1 MTTDDKLLD
10 QFGAK
15 DRRWSLAI
23 LRTLG
28 ERGGTGRAKDVRG
41 ELRAKYENQLS
52 AATWDWIAETSRI
65 GWTRF
70 RLLEQGLISGEQ
82 RGTWSL
88 TDKGR
93 LALAECADEAVDL
106 SDEAPPGD
114 RSATDG
120 EPATAGGEGTA
131 EAGAELETVAAT
143 AYQGWMLPA
152 LEAVLE
158 GNATRKAI
166 LAAVETR
173 YGAQMLPGDRRLN
186 RRGHTIWHYNVS
198 WALSYL
204 LAQGLV
210 DHPSRGAWMPNAAG
224 RESLARQKPDFHLE
238 TFQTLRTAARPLP
251 SGGETAP
258 PPLPTDPEKDDN
270 SDDGDSTT
278 WSWSATQARLAALRK
293 RVDPTT
299 MRDLE
304 HALRP
309 ELGPAPSA
317 RIARNIILS
326 GPPGTGKTWLA
337 ENIAFALTGAQP
349 SADGRVRIVQ
359 FHPSYGYENFVWGIR
374 PQLGG
379 GAQAGFI
386 GVDGPMM
393 TICNAAIG
401 EADKLFVLIVDEINR
416 GDPARIFGELLY
428 CLEYRGREVTLASGQ
443 RFVIPPN
450 LVVIGTM
457 NSVDRSVAIVDY
469 ALRRRF
475 VFIRVEPN
483 PGAIVDMLHTAPAR
497 TAAAALAALNTRI
510 RAVRD
515 EDHQV
520 GHSYF
525 VSPGRALATFEE
537 VDTIWRAEV
546 RPQLA
551 ELFFGQPDVVREL
564 EQVWRTALSGAKAAE
579 ETPDSD

>member
-15 DRRWSLAI
+15 DRRWGLAI
-23 LRTLG
+23 LRTLD
-28 ERGGTGRAKDVRG
+28 ELGGTARAKDVKKD
-41 ELRAKYENQLS
+41 LRARYGDQLP
-52 AATWDWIAETSRI
+52 AATWDWIEETSRV

-70 RLLEQGLISGEQ
+70 RLIEHSLLSGEQ
-82 RGTWSL
+82 RGSWIL
-88 TDKGR
+88 TEKGR
-93 LALAECADEAVDL
+93 RALTESADEDVDL
-106 SDEAPPGD
+106 SAESPPAD
-114 RSATDG
+114 RPGSAADPAEATDG
-120 EPATAGGEGTA
+120 DGGD
-131 EAGAELETVAAT
+131 LETVDAT
-143 AYQGWMLPA
+143 AYQGWMFPA
-152 LEAVLE
+152 LEAIVA
-158 GNATRKAI
+158 GHSTRKAI
-166 LAAVETR
+166 LEAIEAR
-173 YGAQMLPGDRRLN
+173 YRSEMVPGDLRIN
-186 RRGHTIWHYNVS
+186 RRGLVVWQFNAS

-204 LAQGLV
+204 LGQGHV
-210 DHPSRGAWMPNAAG
+210 DHPSRGAWLPNAAG
-224 RESLARQKPDFHLE
+224 KAALADQRPNYRIQDFR
-238 TFQTLRTAARPLP
+238 TLRTAVRPLLP
-251 SGGETAP
+251 VGDATRP
-258 PPLPTDPEKDDN
+258 PPPEADVADVAP
-270 SDDGDSTT
+270 
-278 WSWSATQARLAALRK
+278 WSWSATQVRLADLRK
-293 RVDPTT
+293 RVDATT
-299 MRDLE
+299 MRDVE

-309 ELGPAPSA
+309 EFGPSPSA

-337 ENIAFALTGAQP
+337 EAIAYALTGAEP
-349 SADGRVRIVQ
+349 TAEGRVRIVQ

-393 TICNAAIG
+393 AICKAAVD
-401 EADKLFVLIVDEINR
+401 EADKLFVLIIDEINR

-443 RFVIPPN
+443 RFVIPSN

-475 VFIRVEPN
+475 VLVRVEPN
-483 PGAIVDMLHTAPAR
+483 PGAIIDLKHTIPAR
-497 TAAAALAALNTRI
+497 AAAAALAALNGRI
-510 RAVRD
+510 RALRD

-525 VSPGRALATFEE
+525 VSPDRALDTFDE
-537 VDTIWRAEV
+537 VETIWRAEV

-551 ELFFGQPDVVREL
+551 ELFFGQPEVVREL
-564 EQVWRTALSGAKAAE
+564 DQVWRTALSGARAAE
-579 ETPDSD
+579 EAPDGD

>member
-15 DRRWSLAI
+15 DRRWGLAI
-23 LRTLG
+23 LRTLD
-28 ERGGTGRAKDVRG
+28 ELGGTARAKDVKG
-41 ELRAKYENQLS
+41 ALRARYGDQLP
-52 AATWDWIAETSRI
+52 AATWDWIEETSRV

-70 RLLEQGLISGEQ
+70 RLIEQSLLSGEQ
-82 RGTWSL
+82 RGTWTL
-88 TDKGR
+88 TEKGR
-93 LALAECADEAVDL
+93 RALVECIDDAVDL
-106 SDEAPPGD
+106 TDETPPSG
-114 RSATDG
+114 RAETGENGSAGSGAD
-120 EPATAGGEGTA
+120 TA
-131 EAGAELETVAAT
+131 EIGGGLETVEAT
-143 AYQGWMLPA
+143 VYQGWMLPA
-152 LEAVLE
+152 LEAVIE
-158 GNATRKAI
+158 GHATRRAI
-166 LAAVETR
+166 LTAIENR
-173 YGAQMLPGDRRLN
+173 YGAQMLPGDWRLN
-186 RRGHTIWHYNVS
+186 RRGQTIWHYNVS

-204 LAQGLV
+204 LGQGLV
-210 DHPSRGAWMPNAAG
+210 DHPSRGSWLPNSAG
-224 RESLARQKPDFHLE
+224 RESLATQKPTFRLE
-238 TFQTLRTAARPLP
+238 SFRTLRTAARPVPAEGLV
-251 SGGETAP
+251 ALA
-258 PPLPTDPEKDDN
+258 PLPNEPDA
-270 SDDGDSTT
+270 DGDSDEGDSAT
-278 WSWSATQARLAALRK
+278 WSWNAAQVRIADLRK
-293 RVDPTT
+293 RIDPTT

-304 HALRP
+304 LALRP

-337 ENIAFALTGAQP
+337 EAIAYALTGAEP
-349 SADGRVRIVQ
+349 TAEGRVRIVQ

-379 GAQAGFI
+379 GTQAGFI

-393 TICNAAIG
+393 AICKAAVG
-401 EADKLFVLIVDEINR
+401 EADELFVLIIDEINR

-443 RFVIPPN
+443 RFVIPSN

-483 PGAIVDMLHTAPAR
+483 PGAIIDLKHTIPAR
-497 TAAAALAALNTRI
+497 AAAAALAALNGRI
-510 RAVRD
+510 RTLRD

-525 VSPGRALATFEE
+525 VSPGRALDTFDE
-537 VDTIWRAEV
+537 VETIWRAEV

-551 ELFFGQPDVVREL
+551 ELFFGQPEVVREL
-564 EQVWRTALSGAKAAE
+564 DQVWRTALAGAKAAE
-579 ETPDSD
+579 EAPDGD